1 MKNINAYIIEA
12 LNIRKALNSKQPVEY
27 LSLVNLLSENGYTT
41 GNGNILDLKEI
52 FGETLPKIPED
63 IGLQAFSYQRG
74 RELCFISTGKAIG
87 NKPLLTVYTM
97 FKGKPYSFSVIN
109 DNVLHKLFSDA
120 DLDKIYNYLESL

>member
-1 MKNINAYIIEA
+1 MKNINTYIIEA
-12 LNIRKALNSKQPVEY
+12 LNIRKALNSNQPVEY
-27 LSLVNLLSENGYTT
+27 LSLVNLLSEVGYKT
-41 GNGNILDLKEI
+41 GKILDLKEI

-74 RELCFISTGKAIG
+74 RELCFMSTGKAIG

-97 FKGKPYSFSVIN
+97 FKGKPYSFSVAN

-120 DLDKIYNYLESL
+120 DLSKIYNYLEAL

>member
-12 LNIRKALNSKQPVEY
+12 LNIRKALNSKQPVDY
-27 LSLVNLLSENGYTT
+27 LSLVNLLSENGYKTA
-41 GNGNILDLKEI
+41 NILDLKEI
-52 FGETLPKIPED
+52 FGEALPKIPED
-63 IGLQAFSYQRG
+63 IDLQAFRYQRG
-74 RELCFISTGKAIG
+74 KELYFISTGKAIG

-97 FKGKPYSFSVIN
+97 FRGKPYSFSVVN

>member
-1 MKNINAYIIEA
+1 MKNINTYIIEA

-27 LSLVNLLSENGYTT
+27 LSLVNLLSKNGYKT
-41 GNGNILDLKEI
+41 GNILYLKEI
-52 FGETLPKIPED
+52 FGENLPKIPED
-63 IGLQAFSYQRG
+63 IDLHAFKYQRG

-97 FKGKPYSFSVIN
+97 FKGKPYSFSVVN
-109 DNVLHKLFSDA
+109 DNVLHKIFLDA